1 MNTKNEDKKPE
12 AETADQ
18 PTLEQ
23 ILAELP
29 VEDKYKK
36 LLVAYITGVNQ
47 SLLALSN
54 ELADLK
60 QRPAAALPQDSAIF
74 EGLDADQ
81 KYNVLMAQASAP
93 AAAAQQGLLTAMLGR
108 VGGGGNSGGLD
119 GVLANANTLNA
130 LRQALAP
137 PPSALESAMQKAQIS
152 QVVAQTRLMNK
163 VTGKATDQY
172 LDSILEELK
181 ESGSET

>member
-1 MNTKNEDKKPE
+1 MNTKKEPA
-12 AETADQ
+12 AETGDQ
-18 PTLEQ
+18 PTLDQ

-36 LLVAYITGVNQ
+36 MLAAYITGVNQ
-47 SLLALSN
+47 SLVALSN
-54 ELADLK
+54 EIADLK
-60 QRPAAALPQDSAIF
+60 QRPAAALPQDSAIL
-74 EGLDADQ
+74 EGLSSDQ

-93 AAAAQQGLLTAMLGR
+93 AAASQQQLLTAMLGR

-137 PPSALESAMQKAQIS
+137 PASPLESAMQKAQIS

-181 ESGSET
+181 ASDSET